1 VFSVGIQEGKQSLPL
16 VLLTQ
21 PPDYSPHATCPPS
34 LPMSL
39 KGCLMNNKKGA
50 AHRAEFN
57 KTNLRPCPY
66 WLSQMK
72 STKSGGEK
80 SKFLTLFSLT
90 VKSAITVARMSY
102 MKLTQQIHRAANMK
116 SLRGLRSLPG

>member
-1 VFSVGIQEGKQSLPL
+1 
-16 VLLTQ
+16 
-21 PPDYSPHATCPPS
+21 
-34 LPMSL
+34 
-39 KGCLMNNKKGA
+39 MNNKKGA